1 MADFSLW
8 QQAPFDQVIDHILQ
22 RYHDTHRR
30 QLASL
35 VELAQRVDSVHKGVF
50 NPEVLPLLQ
59 GIQAELASHM
69 MKEERVLFPMI
80 RQGAGRGAAMPINM
94 MMHEHEEHDA
104 AINRLLELTDNL
116 QAPAEACGTWQR
128 LYAEAR
134 EFVDDLRD
142 HIELENEVFF
152 PRVLAS

>member
-1 MADFSLW
+1 MTDFSVW
-8 QQAPFDQVIDHILQ
+8 QQAPFEQVINHIQQ
-22 RYHDTHRR
+22 RYHDMHRR
-30 QLASL
+30 QLDGL

-50 NPEVLPLLQ
+50 NPEVLPLLKN
-59 GIQAELASHM
+59 IQAELSNHM

-80 RQGAGRGAAMPINM
+80 RQGVGSGAAMPISM

-104 AINRLLELTDNL
+104 AVRRLLELTENL
-116 QAPAEACGTWQR
+116 QPPADACGSWQR

-134 EFVDDLRD
+134 EFVNDLHD